1 MCLCTC
7 ERDNLYDGVP
17 VRLLRI
23 VLVKNRLA
31 KSIAY
36 QVRINEGVSAKQ
48 LSCSLS
54 NPPPAGGGRKTHPGT
69 TKTSFST

>member
-54 NPPPAGGGRKTHPGT
+54 NPPASWRGSKNSSRNDKNIV
-69 TKTSFST
+69 

>member
-7 ERDNLYDGVP
+7 ERDNFYAGVP

-36 QVRINEGVSAKQ
+36 QARINEGSPP
-48 LSCSLS
+48 SSSLS
-54 NPPPAGGGRKTHPGT
+54 NPLPAGGDR
-69 TKTSFST
+69 